1 MGIRGIKQ
9 IKYREAGHMKG
20 RTEAGE
26 MTNHDVIRQVL
37 REHSGRENLL
47 GITAISRCAKDMG
60 YTIKRTAIVDFM
72 AKMNV
77 KPYETEEECDE
88 LLRSCSLDLREVYFC
103 KTNTDGRRT
112 RGYWMMEML
121 SDSEWM
127 YLIDSV
133 IYSKMFTKKEADNLA
148 KRITLLAGKRVSDLT
163 KYRYRM
169 EKQPY
174 FVGDEDI
181 DEKIGHVESQVL
193 KRVHLIREAINLKKK
208 VKFNLCVYDYGD
220 QKVRLVPYGK
230 NGKVLPETPEK
241 YKEDVHRVV
250 SPYEV
255 IFSNGRYYM
264 LGADLETERNEN
276 FKYKLYRID
285 LMDDL
290 TINRAVA
297 ITKEEAGIQDE
308 LKNLYE
314 FRLENP
320 YLFAGKVEK
329 VRIRVNADQFTQI
342 VDWFADDFKVIRI
355 IEKESDG
362 FTIENVAYYDIDVKV
377 NLNSFTFWVLQ
388 YSGCVEVV
396 ERNGDNSFR
405 KHVKK
410 TLEKVMEKYE
420 D

>member
-1 MGIRGIKQ
+1 
-9 IKYREAGHMKG
+9 MKR

-37 REHSGRENLL
+37 REHSSRENLL
-47 GITAISRCAKDMG
+47 GVTAISKYAHDIG

-77 KPYETEEECDE
+77 RPYETEEECDE
-88 LLRSCSLDLREVYFC
+88 LLRSCSLDSREVYFC

-163 KYRYRM
+163 QYRHRM

-174 FVGDEDI
+174 FVDDEDTN
-181 DEKIGHVESQVL
+181 EKTGHIESQVL
-193 KRVHLIREAINLKKK
+193 KRVHLIREAIYRKKK
-208 VKFNLCVYDYGD
+208 VKFNLCVYDYGN

-230 NGKVLPETPEK
+230 HGKVLPETPEK
-241 YKEDVHRVV
+241 YREDVHRVV

-276 FKYKLYRID
+276 LKYKLYRID

-297 ITKEEAGIQDE
+297 VTKEEAGIQDE
-308 LKNLYE
+308 LKNLYKY
-314 FRLENP
+314 RLENP
-320 YLFAGKVEK
+320 YMFTGNVEK
-329 VRIRVNADQFTQI
+329 IRIRIDADQLTQI
-342 VDWFADDFKVIRI
+342 VDFFANEIQVIRI
-355 IEKESDG
+355 IEKESNG
-362 FTIENVAYYDIDVKV
+362 FDIENVAYYDIDVKV
-377 NLNSFTFWVLQ
+377 NRDSFTFWVLQ
-388 YSGCVEVV
+388 YGGCVEVLG
-396 ERNGDNSFR
+396 RKGDDTYR
-405 KHVKK
+405 KRIKD
-410 TLEKVMEKYE
+410 TLKSAMKKYE
-420 D
+420 ED